1 VRIAPRVAGAVLL
14 ALVACPAGVLGWV
27 LALLTGRLPRPLAR
41 LLTATHR
48 HYARLNGT
56 VYLLTDEQPPPLRRL
71 RARHPVDL
79 RVPSGA
85 TPRDRADVR
94 RRLRAV
100 PGMVV
105 LDVALGALV
114 LPAALLGW
122 LLVLATGRMPAP
134 LHRAIA
140 LGTSYHARSGAYG
153 SLLTAVR
160 PRLRERHPRTGRRMP
175 PGSGGA

>member
-1 VRIAPRVAGAVLL
+1 VRIAPHVAGATLL
-14 ALVACPAGVLGWV
+14 ALVACPAGVLGWA
-27 LALLTGRLPRPLAR
+27 LALLTGRLPGPLAR
-41 LLTATHR
+41 LLALTHR

-56 VYLLTDEQPPPLRRL
+56 VYLLTDEQPPPLHRR
-71 RARHPVDL
+71 RGRHAVDL
-79 RVPSGA
+79 LVPAGA
-85 TPRDRADVR
+85 TPRDRSDAL

-114 LPAALLGW
+114 LPSALLGW
-122 LLVLATGRMPAP
+122 LVVLATGRMPAR

-160 PRLRERHPRTGRRMP
+160 PRLRERDPRTGRRVP